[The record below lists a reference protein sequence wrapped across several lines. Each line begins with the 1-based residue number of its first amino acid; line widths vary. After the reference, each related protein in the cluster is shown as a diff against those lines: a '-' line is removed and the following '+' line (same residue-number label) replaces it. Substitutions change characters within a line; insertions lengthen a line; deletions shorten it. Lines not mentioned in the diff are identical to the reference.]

1 MQKEFG
7 TKLVPNSFI
16 LVLDTY
22 GVVVEWALTVWG
34 TVKGWRGNK
43 RSLCQNA
50 LINQL
55 LKPYTIDANGVRSIY
70 NLQRFPKPLELCGG
84 GSKTVWGETV
94 LAQQLEIK
102 TC

>member
-22 GVVVEWALTVWG
+22 GAVVEWDLTVWG

-55 LKPYTIDANGVRSIY
+55 IKPYTIDANGVRSIY
-70 NLQRFPKPLELCGG
+70 DLERLRKPLELCGE
-84 GSKTVWGETV
+84 GSKTVWG
-94 LAQQLEIK
+94 
-102 TC
+102 